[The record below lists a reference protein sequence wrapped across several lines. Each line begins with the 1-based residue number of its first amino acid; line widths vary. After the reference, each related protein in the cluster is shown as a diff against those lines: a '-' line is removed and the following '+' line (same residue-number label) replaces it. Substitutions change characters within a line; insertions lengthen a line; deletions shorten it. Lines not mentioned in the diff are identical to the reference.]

1 MRSFHLSFS
10 GSTGRGQSIRGSV
23 ISLLITILLSRSM
36 VLVTPEIIDLGMD
49 MIIDASSEE
58 VHFIRGFLRAPA
70 SIDLSNIRW
79 ITNEAI
85 VFEFGDD
92 AALIDDFYGDYSY
105 ETSTSEPTFFG
116 SEIGTSV
123 EEPFGDGDIP
133 AGEEAIEEDDDSQ
146 GDVAEEDNFGEDTEQ
161 EEDTVDEGADDAS
174 TEEEE
179 EEEEHDNDEAPDDK
193 IPSIDENGEDE
204 DTQEED
210 GEGADEDEVNE
221 NQADSEPDE
230 DEGDESETEGDENNT
245 EDLTPDTQSDEDD
258 NNDVNNESNGDVG
271 EGADEDE
278 VNENQA
284 DSKPDEDEG
293 KESETEG
300 DENNTEEVTPDTQ
313 SDEDDNNDVN
323 DESDED
329 VGDNGNEQKS
339 DEEDGETETEGEE
352 NNAEEPTTD
361 TQSNEDDNKANDETD
376 GDVGDNENEQKS
388 DEEDEETDNEGEE
401 NNAEEPTTDTQSNE
415 DDNKA
420 NDETDGDVGDNG
432 NENNDGEGEEETETE
447 TVEEDIDE
455 EDPLPEQTDVEE
467 NDGNEGEDVDVEK
480 GDNEDDQDGGELPS
494 TDGQDGDQ
502 PVPEDADAEESTS
515 SPEGDRNL
523 QDFNQI
529 LDIALFAIPENCEK
543 DNWGNCDWVKLGV
556 GAKDDEM
563 QQGMS
568 YCCSTDTAFRKVCD
582 DNDIG
587 TLMIDENKFDGFHR
601 KMQVPSKPL
610 EEFYMDDPV
619 FDVKES
625 GDYVLVIAN
634 CNDDGFGIITLGD
647 IEWKSVGGYLPG
659 TIFYSMFVYGAST
672 AIFFVLGLWYH
683 CGMRMFQEAA
693 IPIQKYILSSIILG
707 FLGTAFLAID
717 LLFWNITGTR
727 SPVVMYIAFAIQIVF
742 QGLLRCLGVMV
753 AMGWGVVRDT
763 LGMALCKIILLGLL
777 YSGLSLLRYSLEAAA
792 SSAHLVSSTEKEELI
807 DLALILEYVIVV
819 INVIFYCWIISSVKS
834 TTEYLRNMNQTSKLR
849 RHLRLRCLIIIS
861 LIIISSLAV
870 INIFQALASKIPQVD
885 DIKIFKHE
893 NEWIIEAVKYG
904 NYLFI
909 VFGVTILWRP
919 NADAK
924 DYAMQMQIATEEDEN
939 DLELSCVVPSADD
952 VDIGEGYKVDD
963 AVIT

>member
-1 MRSFHLSFS
+1 MMIRSFQLPFS

-92 AALIDDFYGDYSY
+92 AALIDDFYGDYSD
-105 ETSTSEPTFFG
+105 EISTSEPTFFG

-133 AGEEAIEEDDDSQ
+133 AGEEAIEEDEDEDEDSQ
-146 GDVAEEDNFGEDTEQ
+146 GDVAEEVNFDEDTKQ
-161 EEDTVDEGADDAS
+161 EEDTADEGAEGAS

-193 IPSIDENGEDE
+193 IPLIDENIENE
-204 DTQEED
+204 DTEEEG

-221 NQADSEPDE
+221 NQADSELDE
-230 DEGDESETEGDENNT
+230 D
-245 EDLTPDTQSDEDD
+245 
-258 NNDVNNESNGDVG
+258 
-271 EGADEDE
+271 
-278 VNENQA
+278 
-284 DSKPDEDEG
+284 
-293 KESETEG
+293 EG

-313 SDEDDNNDVN
+313 SDKDDKNDVN
-323 DESDED
+323 NESDGD

-339 DEEDGETETEGEE
+339 DEEDGETVTEGEE
-352 NNAEEPTTD
+352 NNNEEPTTD
-361 TQSNEDDNKANDETD
+361 VQSK
-376 GDVGDNENEQKS
+376 
-388 DEEDEETDNEGEE
+388 
-401 NNAEEPTTDTQSNE
+401 E

-432 NENNDGEGEEETETE
+432 NEQKSDKEEGETDTEGEENNAEEPTTEEPTSQSNEDDNKVNDKKNENVGDNGNEDNDGNKVNDKKDGNVGDNGNENNDGNKVNDKKDGNVGDNGNENNDGKGEEEIESA
-447 TVEEDIDE
+447 EEDIDE
-455 EDPLPEQTDVEE
+455 EDPLPEQSDVEE
-467 NDGNEGEDVDVEK
+467 NDGNEGEDLDVEK
-480 GDNEDDQDGGELPS
+480 GNNKDD
-494 TDGQDGDQ
+494 QDGDQ

-543 DNWGNCDWVKLGV
+543 DNWGNCDWVSLGV
-556 GAKDDEM
+556 GSYDDEM

-568 YCCSTDTAFRKVCD
+568 YCCSTDTAFRNVCGD
-582 DNDIG
+582 DDIG
-587 TLMIDENKFDGFHR
+587 TLMIDENIFDGFHR
-601 KMQVPSKPL
+601 KLQVPSKPL
-610 EEFYMDDPV
+610 EEFSMDDPV
-619 FDVKES
+619 FNVEES

-634 CNDDGFGIITLGD
+634 CNDDGYGVITLGD
-647 IEWKSVGGYLPG
+647 IEWKNLGGGYLPG
-659 TIFYSMFVYGAST
+659 TEFYPMFVYGVSS

-693 IPIQKYILSSIILG
+693 IPIQKFILANIILG

-717 LLFWNITGTR
+717 LLVWNINGTR
-727 SPVVMYIAFAIQIVF
+727 SNVLMYIAFALQTAF
-742 QGLLRCLGVMV
+742 LGLLRCLGVMV

-777 YSGLSLLRYSLEAAA
+777 YSGLSLVRYTFDAA
-792 SSAHLVSSTEKEELI
+792 SKSARLQSTTAEEELV
-807 DLALILEYVIVV
+807 DLVLILKYIIFV
-819 INVIFYCWIISSVKS
+819 INVIFYSWIISSVTS

-849 RHLRLRCLIIIS
+849 RHLRLRCLIYIS
-861 LIIISSLAV
+861 LIIISSLV
-870 INIFQALASKIPQVD
+870 VVTCVQAAASIIPQID
-885 DIKIFKHE
+885 DIKIFQHK

-924 DYAMQMQIATEEDEN
+924 DYAMQMEIATEEDGN
-939 DLELSCVVPSADD
+939 DLQLSCVVPSADD
-952 VDIGEGYKVDD
+952 ADIGEGYKVDD